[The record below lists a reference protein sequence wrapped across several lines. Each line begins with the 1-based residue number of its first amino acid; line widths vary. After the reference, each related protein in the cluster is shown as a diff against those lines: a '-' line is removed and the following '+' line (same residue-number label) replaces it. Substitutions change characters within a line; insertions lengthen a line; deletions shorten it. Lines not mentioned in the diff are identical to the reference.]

1 MSNDRKLSTIIGSD
15 KGGVGKSMISLVMTL
30 VFDNAG
36 YPLRVVEIDNQR
48 KLTSVLG
55 PDRID
60 LSLAAAPDLQ
70 EVSRSRHAA
79 ESFFNPVYLEWAK
92 GDSVTDLG
100 ANVTTSLM
108 AWFRQSE
115 IGELAAEDLIDFR
128 FVACA
133 SPDEQ
138 AIKSAVSA
146 IAEARSTLGPTAEY
160 FVVLNDLAGSSGFA
174 PYEANPAYAE
184 LRGLERDGAVK
195 VIEVP
200 YCDSLLLEHGKAMQ
214 LNPLQVVHQADRVAA
229 AAKLDPVSARVHK
242 KKMIVWLKDTQQSL
256 APLLSVDDRPQ
267 HAEAPRPGFAG
278 VSA

>member
-1 MSNDRKLSTIIGSD
+1 MSTARKLCTIVGSD

-36 YPLRVVEIDNQR
+36 YPLRVIEVDNQR

-55 PDRID
+55 PDRLD

-108 AWFRQSE
+108 AWFRQCE
-115 IGELAAEDLIDFR
+115 ISELAAEDLIDFR
-128 FVACA
+128 FVAAA

-138 AIKSAVSA
+138 AIRSAVSA
-146 IAEARSTLGPTAEY
+146 IREARATLGPTAEY
-160 FVVLNDLAGSSGFA
+160 FVVLNDLSGALGFA
-174 PYEANPAYAE
+174 PYDANPAYRE
-184 LRGLERDGAVK
+184 LREMEKRDGVS
-195 VIEVP
+195 VLEIP
-200 YCDSLLLEHGKAMQ
+200 YCDSLLLEHGKALQ
-214 LNPLQVVHQADRVAA
+214 LNPLQVVQQADRVALA
-229 AAKLDPVSARVHK
+229 AGLDPVSARVHK
-242 KKMIVWLKDTQQSL
+242 KKMIVWLKDTQQNL
-256 APLLSVDDRPQ
+256 APLLS
-267 HAEAPRPGFAG
+267 AEVHEPARTGATFA
-278 VSA
+278 A